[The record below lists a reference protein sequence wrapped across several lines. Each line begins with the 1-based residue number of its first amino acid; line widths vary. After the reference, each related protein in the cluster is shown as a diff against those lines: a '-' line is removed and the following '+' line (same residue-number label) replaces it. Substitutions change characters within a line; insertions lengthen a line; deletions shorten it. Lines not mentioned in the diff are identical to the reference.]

1 MFSIKSKKSSLK
13 SQIRSLGQA
22 DQPVAEADLS
32 ALSDAQLDNVIG
44 GAGDGEGVALAAGRT
59 TTCGERE
66 TM

>member
-32 ALSDAQLDNVIG
+32 ALSDAQLDNVTG
-44 GAGDGEGVALAAGRT
+44 GMGGDGVALAAGRT